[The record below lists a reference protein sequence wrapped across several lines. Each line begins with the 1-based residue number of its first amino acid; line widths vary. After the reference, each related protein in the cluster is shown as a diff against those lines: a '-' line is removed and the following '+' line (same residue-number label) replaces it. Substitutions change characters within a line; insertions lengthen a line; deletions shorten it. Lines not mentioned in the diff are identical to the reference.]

1 MKFWIYPLMVVIAA
15 SSYGTLS
22 TMVKLAIAGG
32 YTASE
37 AVASQY
43 IVGFLLALV
52 IYLIT
57 QRKLPRFNGG
67 FKIVLLAGIFTAT
80 TGIVYGQA
88 LIYLPAS
95 LAVVML
101 FQFTW
106 IGTLIDCILRKRLP
120 SRPEVIS
127 LIVLF
132 LGTILAAGVLDV
144 DLSGIHWK
152 GWVYGLAA
160 ALSFSLNMTVNTKQ
174 VKGMNTTTRL
184 LFVSFIAAV
193 MIGIFQSP
201 EIIWNGKLFTESLL
215 FYGLGL
221 GLLGI
226 IIPIYLFVIA
236 VPKVGG
242 AVSSIL
248 SAMELPVA
256 VIVSVLVLSESLT
269 TLQIVGIVIILL
281 GMCIPTYADIRRN
294 SKRSP
299 RARKSFENAEQ
310 T

>member
-1 MKFWIYPLMVVIAA
+1 MKLWIYPLMVVFAA
-15 SSYGTLS
+15 SCYGTLS
-22 TMVKLAIAGG
+22 TMIKLAIGDG

-37 AVASQY
+37 ATSSQY
-43 IVGFLLALV
+43 IIGFLLALI
-52 IYLIT
+52 IYMMT

-67 FKIVLLAGIFTAT
+67 FKIVLLAGIFTGL

-127 LIVLF
+127 LIILF
-132 LGTILAAGVLDV
+132 VGTILAAGIIDV
-144 DLSGIHWK
+144 DLSGIDWR
-152 GWVYGLAA
+152 GWVFGFAA
-160 ALSFSLNMTVNTKQ
+160 ALSFSLNMNVNTKQ
-174 VKGMNTTTRL
+174 VEGMNTTTRL
-184 LFVSFIAAV
+184 LFVSFFA
-193 MIGIFQSP
+193 MIMITLFQSP
-201 EIIWNGKLFTESLL
+201 EIIWNGKLFTEPLV
-215 FYGLGL
+215 FYGLAL

-256 VIVSVLVLSESLT
+256 VTVSVIVLSEALSW
-269 TLQIVGIVIILL
+269 LQVLGIVIILV
-281 GMCIPTYADIRRN
+281 GMCIPTLARIRTN
-294 SKRSP
+294 KKR
-299 RARKSFENAEQ
+299 Q
-310 T
+310 TV

>member
-1 MKFWIYPLMVVIAA
+1 MKLWIYPLMVVFAA

-22 TMVKLAIAGG
+22 TMVKLAIGDG

-37 AVASQY
+37 AISSQY

-52 IYLIT
+52 IYLLT
-57 QRKLPRFNGG
+57 QRKLPRLYGG
-67 FKIVLLAGIFTAT
+67 FKIILLAGVFTAT
-80 TGIVYGQA
+80 TGIVYGMS

-106 IGTLIDCILRKRLP
+106 IGTLIDCIIRKRLP
-120 SRPEVIS
+120 SRAETIS

-132 LGTILAAGVLDV
+132 LGTILAAGILDV
-144 DLSGIHWK
+144 DLSGIDWR
-152 GWVYGLAA
+152 GWVYGFAA
-160 ALSFSLNMTVNTKQ
+160 AVSFSLNMNVNTKQ
-174 VKGMNTTTRL
+174 VEGMNTTTRL
-184 LFVSFIAAV
+184 LFVSFIAAL
-193 MIGIFQSP
+193 MISFFQSP
-201 EIIWNGKLFTESLL
+201 EIMWNGKLFTEPLL
-215 FYGLGL
+215 FYGLAL

-226 IIPIYLFVIA
+226 IIPIYFFVIA

-256 VIVSVLVLSESLT
+256 VIVSVLVLSEALSW
-269 TLQIVGIVIILL
+269 LQILGIVVILV
-281 GMCIPTYADIRRN
+281 GMCIPTLATI
-294 SKRSP
+294 SKNKKR
-299 RARKSFENAEQ
+299 Q
-310 T
+310 TAL

>member
-1 MKFWIYPLMVVIAA
+1 MKLWIYPLMVVFAA
-15 SSYGTLS
+15 SCYGTLS
-22 TMVKLAIAGG
+22 TMIKLAIGQG

-37 AVASQY
+37 ATSSQY
-43 IVGFLLALV
+43 IVGFLLALI
-52 IYLIT
+52 IYMIT
-57 QRKLPRFNGG
+57 QRKIPRFYGG
-67 FKIVLLAGIFTAT
+67 FKIILLAGIFTGL

-106 IGTLIDCILRKRLP
+106 IGTLIDCIIRKRLP

-127 LIVLF
+127 LIILF
-132 LGTILAAGVLDV
+132 VGTILAAGVLDV
-144 DLSGIHWK
+144 DLSGIDWR
-152 GWVYGLAA
+152 GWVFGIAA
-160 ALSFSLNMTVNTKQ
+160 AVSFSLNMNVNTKQ
-174 VKGMNTTTRL
+174 VEGMNTTTRM
-184 LFVSFIAAV
+184 LFVSFFAMV
-193 MIGIFQSP
+193 MILIFQNP
-201 EIIWNGKLFTESLL
+201 EIIWNGKLFTEKLL
-215 FYGLGL
+215 FFGLAL

-242 AVSSIL
+242 AISSIL

-256 VIVSVLVLSESLT
+256 VTVSVLVLSEVLSS
-269 TLQIVGIVIILL
+269 LQIIGIVVILV
-281 GMCIPTYADIRRN
+281 GMCIPTLAN
-294 SKRSP
+294 MLK
-299 RARKSFENAEQ
+299 AKKKLK

>member
-1 MKFWIYPLMVVIAA
+1 MKFWIYPLMVVFAA

-22 TMVKLAIAGG
+22 TMVKLAIQDG

-37 AVASQY
+37 AVSSQY
-43 IVGFLLALV
+43 IVGFILAL
-52 IYLIT
+52 ILYLIT
-57 QRKLPRFNGG
+57 QRKLPRLYGG
-67 FKIVLLAGIFTAT
+67 FKIILLAGVFTAT
-80 TGIVYGQA
+80 TGIVYGMS

-106 IGTLIDCILRKRLP
+106 IGTLIDCIIRKRFP
-120 SRPEVIS
+120 SRAEKIS
-127 LIVLF
+127 LVILF
-132 LGTILAAGVLDV
+132 VGTILAAGVLDV
-144 DLSGIHWK
+144 DLSGIDWR
-152 GWVYGLAA
+152 GWVYGFAA
-160 ALSFSLNMTVNTKQ
+160 AVSFSLNMNVNTKQ

-184 LFVSFIAAV
+184 LFVSFIAAL
-193 MIGIFQSP
+193 MIGLFQNP

-215 FYGLGL
+215 FYGLAL

-226 IIPIYLFVIA
+226 IVPIYFFVIA

-256 VIVSVLVLSESLT
+256 VIVSVIVLSEALSII
-269 TLQIVGIVIILL
+269 QVVGIVIILL
-281 GMCIPTYADIRRN
+281 GMCIPTYADIRKN
-294 SKRSP
+294 K
-299 RARKSFENAEQ
+299 KLKVN

>member
-1 MKFWIYPLMVVIAA
+1 MKLWIYPLMVVFAA
-15 SSYGTLS
+15 SCYGTLS
-22 TMVKLAIAGG
+22 TMIKLAIGDG

-37 AVASQY
+37 ATSSQY
-43 IVGFLLALV
+43 IIGFLLAFI
-52 IYLIT
+52 IYMVT

-67 FKIVLLAGIFTAT
+67 FKIVLLAGIFTGL

-106 IGTLIDCILRKRLP
+106 IGTLIDCILRRRLP

-127 LIVLF
+127 LIILF
-132 LGTILAAGVLDV
+132 IGTILAAGVIDV
-144 DLSGIHWK
+144 DLSGIDWK
-152 GWVYGLAA
+152 GWVFGFAA
-160 ALSFSLNMTVNTKQ
+160 ALSFSLNMNVNTKQ
-174 VKGMNTTTRL
+174 VVGMNTTTRL
-184 LFVSFIAAV
+184 LFVSFFA
-193 MIGIFQSP
+193 MIMITLFQSP
-201 EIIWNGKLFTESLL
+201 EIIWNGKLFTEPLI
-215 FYGLGL
+215 FYGLAL

-256 VIVSVLVLSESLT
+256 VTVSVIVLSEALSWIQVL
-269 TLQIVGIVIILL
+269 GIAIILV
-281 GMCIPTYADIRRN
+281 GMCIPTLAGISRN
-294 SKRSP
+294 KK
-299 RARKSFENAEQ
+299 RKSV
-310 T
+310 

>member
-1 MKFWIYPLMVVIAA
+1 MKFWIYPLMVVFAA

-22 TMVKLAIAGG
+22 TMVKLAIQDG

-37 AVASQY
+37 AVSSQY
-43 IVGFLLALV
+43 IVGFILAL
-52 IYLIT
+52 ILYLIT
-57 QRKLPRFNGG
+57 QRKVPRLYGG
-67 FKIVLLAGIFTAT
+67 FKIILLAGVFTAT
-80 TGIVYGQA
+80 TGIVYGMS

-106 IGTLIDCILRKRLP
+106 IGTLIDCIIRRRLP
-120 SRPEVIS
+120 SRAETIS
-127 LIVLF
+127 LIILF
-132 LGTILAAGVLDV
+132 IGTILAAGVLDV
-144 DLSGIHWK
+144 DLSGIDWR
-152 GWVYGLAA
+152 GWVYGFAA
-160 ALSFSLNMTVNTKQ
+160 AVSFSLNMNVNTKQ

-184 LFVSFIAAV
+184 LFVSFIAAL
-193 MIGIFQSP
+193 MIGFFQSP

-215 FYGLGL
+215 FYGLAL

-226 IIPIYLFVIA
+226 IIPIYFFVIA

-256 VIVSVLVLSESLT
+256 VIVSVIVLSEALSV
-269 TLQIVGIVIILL
+269 LQIVGIIIILL
-281 GMCIPTYADIRRN
+281 GMCIPTYADIRK
-294 SKRSP
+294 SK
-299 RARKSFENAEQ
+299 KLKVN

>member
-1 MKFWIYPLMVVIAA
+1 MKLWIYPLMVVFAA
-15 SSYGTLS
+15 SCYGTLS
-22 TMVKLAIAGG
+22 TMVKLAIRDG

-37 AVASQY
+37 AVSSQY

-52 IYLIT
+52 LYIVT
-57 QRKLPRFNGG
+57 QRKLPRLYGG
-67 FKIVLLAGIFTAT
+67 FKIILLAGVFTGT
-80 TGIVYGQA
+80 TGIVYGMS

-106 IGTLIDCILRKRLP
+106 IGTLIDCILRRRLP
-120 SRPEVIS
+120 TRPEVIS
-127 LIVLF
+127 LIILF
-132 LGTILAAGVLDV
+132 IGTILAAGVLDV
-144 DLSGIHWK
+144 DLSGIDWR

-160 ALSFSLNMTVNTKQ
+160 AVSFSINMNVNTKQ

-193 MIGIFQSP
+193 MIALFQSP
-201 EIIWNGKLFTESLL
+201 EIVWNGKLFTEPLL
-215 FYGLGL
+215 FYGLAL

-226 IIPIYLFVIA
+226 IVPIYFFVIA

-256 VIVSVLVLSESLT
+256 VIVSVLVLSEALSW
-269 TLQIVGIVIILL
+269 LQVLGIIVILL
-281 GMCIPTYADIRRN
+281 GMCIPTLASIRRN
-294 SKRSP
+294 KKR
-299 RARKSFENAEQ
+299 Q
-310 T
+310 MV

>member
-1 MKFWIYPLMVVIAA
+1 MKLWIYPLMVVFAA

-22 TMVKLAIAGG
+22 TMVKLAIGDG

-37 AVASQY
+37 AISSQY

-52 IYLIT
+52 IYLLT
-57 QRKLPRFNGG
+57 QRKLPRLHGG
-67 FKIVLLAGIFTAT
+67 FKIILLAGVFTAT
-80 TGIVYGQA
+80 TGIVYGMS

-106 IGTLIDCILRKRLP
+106 IGTLIDCIIRKRLP
-120 SRPEVIS
+120 SRAEAIS
-127 LIVLF
+127 LVILF
-132 LGTILAAGVLDV
+132 VGTILAAGILDV
-144 DLSGIHWK
+144 DLSGIDWR

-160 ALSFSLNMTVNTKQ
+160 AVSFSLNMNVNTKQ
-174 VKGMNTTTRL
+174 VEGMNTTTRL
-184 LFVSFIAAV
+184 LFVSFIAAI
-193 MIGIFQSP
+193 MIAIFQSP
-201 EIIWNGKLFTESLL
+201 EIMWNGKLFTEPLL
-215 FYGLGL
+215 FYGLAL

-226 IIPIYLFVIA
+226 IIPIYFFVIA

-256 VIVSVLVLSESLT
+256 VIVSVLVLSEALSW
-269 TLQIVGIVIILL
+269 LQILGIIVILV
-281 GMCIPTYADIRRN
+281 GMCIPTIAGIRRN
-294 SKRSP
+294 KKR
-299 RARKSFENAEQ
+299 Q
-310 T
+310 TAS

>member
-1 MKFWIYPLMVVIAA
+1 MKSWIYPLMVVFAA

-22 TMVKLAIAGG
+22 TMVKLAIGDG

-43 IVGFLLALV
+43 ITGFLLALI
-52 IYLIT
+52 IYLVT
-57 QRKLPRFNGG
+57 QRKLPRLYGG
-67 FKIVLLAGIFTAT
+67 GKIILLAGIFTGL

-106 IGTLIDCILRKRLP
+106 IGTLIDCIIRRRLP
-120 SRPEVIS
+120 TRPEVIS
-127 LIVLF
+127 LIILF
-132 LGTILAAGVLDV
+132 VGTILAAGVLDV
-144 DLSGIHWK
+144 DLSGIDWR
-152 GWVYGLAA
+152 GWVYGFAA
-160 ALSFSLNMTVNTKQ
+160 AVSFSLNMNVNTKQ
-174 VKGMNTTTRL
+174 VEGMNTTTRL

-193 MIGIFQSP
+193 MIAIFQTP

-215 FYGLGL
+215 FYGLAL

-256 VIVSVLVLSESLT
+256 VIVSVLVLSEALSW
-269 TLQIVGIVIILL
+269 LQVLGIIVILV
-281 GMCIPTYADIRRN
+281 GMCIPTLAGIRRN
-294 SKRSP
+294 KKR
-299 RARKSFENAEQ
+299 Q
-310 T
+310 TAS

>member
-1 MKFWIYPLMVVIAA
+1 MKFWIYPLMVVFAA

-22 TMVKLAIAGG
+22 TMVKLAIQDG

-37 AVASQY
+37 AVSSQY
-43 IVGFLLALV
+43 IVGFMLAFIL
-52 IYLIT
+52 YLIT
-57 QRKLPRFNGG
+57 QRKLPRLYGG
-67 FKIVLLAGIFTAT
+67 FKIILLAGVFTAT
-80 TGIVYGQA
+80 TGIVYGMS

-106 IGTLIDCILRKRLP
+106 IGTLIDCIIRKRLP
-120 SRPEVIS
+120 SRAETIS
-127 LIVLF
+127 LIILF
-132 LGTILAAGVLDV
+132 VGTILAAGVLDV
-144 DLSGIHWK
+144 DLSGIDWR
-152 GWVYGLAA
+152 GWVYGFAA
-160 ALSFSLNMTVNTKQ
+160 AVSFSLNMNVNTKQ

-184 LFVSFIAAV
+184 LFVSFIAAL
-193 MIGIFQSP
+193 MIGLFQNP

-215 FYGLGL
+215 FYGLAL

-226 IIPIYLFVIA
+226 IVPIYFFVIA

-256 VIVSVLVLSESLT
+256 VIVSVLVLSEALSI
-269 TLQIVGIVIILL
+269 LQVIGIVIILL
-281 GMCIPTYADIRRN
+281 GMCIPTYADIRKN
-294 SKRSP
+294 K
-299 RARKSFENAEQ
+299 KLKI

>member
-1 MKFWIYPLMVVIAA
+1 MKFWIYPLMVVFAA

-22 TMVKLAIAGG
+22 TMVKLAIQDG

-37 AVASQY
+37 AVSSQY
-43 IVGFLLALV
+43 IVGFMLAFIL
-52 IYLIT
+52 YLIT
-57 QRKLPRFNGG
+57 QRKLPRLYGG
-67 FKIVLLAGIFTAT
+67 FKIILLAGVFTAT
-80 TGIVYGQA
+80 TGIVYGMS

-106 IGTLIDCILRKRLP
+106 IGTLIDCIIRKRLP
-120 SRPEVIS
+120 SRAETIS
-127 LIVLF
+127 LIILF
-132 LGTILAAGVLDV
+132 VGTILAAGVLDV
-144 DLSGIHWK
+144 DLSGIDWR
-152 GWVYGLAA
+152 GWVYGFAA
-160 ALSFSLNMTVNTKQ
+160 AVSFSLNMNVNTKQ

-184 LFVSFIAAV
+184 LFVSFIAAL
-193 MIGIFQSP
+193 MIGLFQNP

-215 FYGLGL
+215 FYGLAL

-226 IIPIYLFVIA
+226 IVPIYFFVIA

-256 VIVSVLVLSESLT
+256 VIVSVLVLSEALSI
-269 TLQIVGIVIILL
+269 LQVIGIVIILL
-281 GMCIPTYADIRRN
+281 GMCIPTYADIRKN
-294 SKRSP
+294 K
-299 RARKSFENAEQ
+299 KLKV

>member
-1 MKFWIYPLMVVIAA
+1 MKLWIYPLMVVFAA
-15 SSYGTLS
+15 SCYGTLS
-22 TMVKLAIAGG
+22 TMVKLAIGQG

-37 AVASQY
+37 AVSSQY

-52 IYLIT
+52 IYMVT
-57 QRKLPRFNGG
+57 QRKIPRLYGG

-106 IGTLIDCILRKRLP
+106 IGTLIDCLLRKRLP
-120 SRPEVIS
+120 SRAEVIS
-127 LIVLF
+127 LVILF
-132 LGTILAAGVLDV
+132 AGTILAAGVLDV
-144 DLSGIHWK
+144 DLSGIDWR
-152 GWVYGLAA
+152 GWLYGFAA
-160 ALSFSLNMTVNTKQ
+160 AISFSLNMNINTKQ
-174 VKGMNTTTRL
+174 VEGMNTTTRL
-184 LFVSFIAAV
+184 LWVSFFAAL
-193 MIGIFQSP
+193 MISVFQSP
-201 EIIWNGKLFTESLL
+201 EIMWNGKLFTESLL
-215 FYGLGL
+215 YLGLGL

-226 IIPIYLFVIA
+226 IVPIYFFVIA

-256 VIVSVLVLSESLT
+256 VMVSVLVLNEALT
-269 TLQIVGIVIILL
+269 WLQVLGIVVILL
-281 GMCIPTYADIRRN
+281 GMCIPTIADVRR
-294 SKRSP
+294 KQKQQQP
-299 RARKSFENAEQ
+299 IV
-310 T
+310 

>member
-1 MKFWIYPLMVVIAA
+1 MKLWIYPLMVVFAA
-15 SSYGTLS
+15 SCYGTLS
-22 TMVKLAIAGG
+22 TMVKLAIGQG

-37 AVASQY
+37 AVSSQY

-52 IYLIT
+52 IYMVT
-57 QRKLPRFNGG
+57 QRKIPRLYGG
-67 FKIVLLAGIFTAT
+67 FKIILLAGIFTAT

-106 IGTLIDCILRKRLP
+106 IGTLIDCIIRKRLP
-120 SRPEVIS
+120 SRAEVIS
-127 LIVLF
+127 LVILF
-132 LGTILAAGVLDV
+132 AGTLLAAGVLDV
-144 DLSGIHWK
+144 DLSGIDWR

-160 ALSFSLNMTVNTKQ
+160 AVSFSLNMNINTKQ
-174 VKGMNTTTRL
+174 VEGMNTTTRL
-184 LFVSFIAAV
+184 LWVSFIAAL
-193 MIGIFQSP
+193 MISVFQSP
-201 EIIWNGKLFTESLL
+201 EIMWNGKLFTESLL
-215 FYGLGL
+215 YLGLGL

-226 IIPIYLFVIA
+226 IVPIYFFVIA

-256 VIVSVLVLSESLT
+256 VMVSVLVLSEALT
-269 TLQIVGIVIILL
+269 LLQILGIIIILI
-281 GMCIPTYADIRRN
+281 GMCIPTIADIRR
-294 SKRSP
+294 KQKQQKP
-299 RARKSFENAEQ
+299 IV
-310 T
+310 

>member
-1 MKFWIYPLMVVIAA
+1 MKSWIYPLMVVFAA

-22 TMVKLAIAGG
+22 TMVKLAIGDG

-43 IVGFLLALV
+43 ITGFLLALV
-52 IYLIT
+52 IYLVT
-57 QRKLPRFNGG
+57 QRKLPRLHGG
-67 FKIVLLAGIFTAT
+67 GKIILLAGIFTGM

-106 IGTLIDCILRKRLP
+106 IGTLIDCIIRRRLP

-127 LIVLF
+127 LIILF
-132 LGTILAAGVLDV
+132 IGTILAAGVLDV
-144 DLSGIHWK
+144 DLSGIDWR
-152 GWVYGLAA
+152 GWMYGFAA
-160 ALSFSLNMTVNTKQ
+160 AVSFSLNMNVNTKQ
-174 VKGMNTTTRL
+174 VEGMNTTTRL

-193 MIGIFQSP
+193 MIAIFQSP
-201 EIIWNGKLFTESLL
+201 EIVWNGKLFTESLL
-215 FYGLGL
+215 FYGLAL

-226 IIPIYLFVIA
+226 IVPIYLFVIA

-256 VIVSVLVLSESLT
+256 VIVSVLVLSEALSW
-269 TLQIVGIVIILL
+269 LQVLGIIVILV
-281 GMCIPTYADIRRN
+281 GMCIPTLATI
-294 SKRSP
+294 SKNKK
-299 RARKSFENAEQ
+299 RKTTS
-310 T
+310 